1 MAGAIGG
8 GASLVI
14 LVVGLYFYGCNK
26 VATVN
31 PWATG
36 LSGQLQKAFVTGI
49 ASFKMEK
56 IDLCKLKFMLI
67 INCHAHVPVKPPLY
81 VR

>member
-14 LVVGLYFYGCNK
+14 LVVGLYFYGRNK
-26 VATVN
+26 AATVN

-36 LSGQLQKAFVTGI
+36 LSGQLQKAFVTGC
-49 ASFKMEK
+49 
-56 IDLCKLKFMLI
+56 LKL
-67 INCHAHVPVKPPLY
+67 
-81 VR
+81 